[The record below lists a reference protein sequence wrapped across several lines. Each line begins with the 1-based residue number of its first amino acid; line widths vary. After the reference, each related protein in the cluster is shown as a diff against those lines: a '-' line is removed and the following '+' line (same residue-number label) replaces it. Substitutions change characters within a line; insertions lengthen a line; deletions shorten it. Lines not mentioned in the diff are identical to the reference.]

1 MNRIAVAIAAV
12 IAALAVAAGV
22 LAQSGGARVEVRVWE
37 RADDPARNFV
47 SARAGGGSWR
57 DLGTVPVA
65 MDGRSGAYRY
75 GDIALTVGAGVVEVR
90 VWERADDPARNF
102 VSARAEGGS
111 WRDLGTVP
119 VAMDGVSGAYRYGDI
134 ALTVPA
140 GAPTPPPTPTPTPV
154 PTATPTPS
162 ASERAASCSF
172 EDSLPRVRAAI
183 VHVYSPARGSLSTA
197 FHIGGGEFVTT
208 AHGVTMGGRV
218 SLNGDGYSAYA
229 VVVARVKAT
238 ETVVTEDVALL
249 RAGAAPTAAL
259 DWAHSDFAVSR
270 DARWIGDAI
279 AVVGYPWGSV
289 QREMRGTILDH
300 DLSDADDSSE
310 IDGALTVVGVDTRPG
325 HSGSPIVDACGA
337 VRGMVV
343 GVDGWT
349 EDLRTRG
356 PNGETIQ
363 RRLGLD

>member
-1 MNRIAVAIAAV
+1 MNRIAIALAAV
-12 IAALAVAAGV
+12 IAALAVGV
-22 LAQSGGARVEVRVWE
+22 GALAQSGGAR
-37 RADDPARNFV
+37 
-47 SARAGGGSWR
+47 
-57 DLGTVPVA
+57 
-65 MDGRSGAYRY
+65 
-75 GDIALTVGAGVVEVR
+75 VEVR

-119 VAMDGVSGAYRYGDI
+119 VAMDGRSGAYRYGDI

-140 GAPTPPPTPTPTPV
+140 GAATPPPTPTPTPV
-154 PTATPTPS
+154 PTETPAPTPS

-172 EDSLPRVRAAI
+172 EDSLPRVRDAV

-197 FHIGGGEFVTT
+197 FHVGGGEFVTT

-249 RAGAAPTAAL
+249 RADAAPTAAL
-259 DWAHSDFAVSR
+259 DWAHSDFAASR

-300 DLSDADDSSE
+300 DLSDDDDSSE
-310 IDGALTVVGVDTRPG
+310 IDGTLTVVGVDTRPG

-349 EDLRTRG
+349 EDLKTRG

>member
-1 MNRIAVAIAAV
+1 MNRIAIALAAV
-12 IAALAVAAGV
+12 IAALAVVAGA
-22 LAQSGGARVEVRVWE
+22 LAQSGGAR
-37 RADDPARNFV
+37 
-47 SARAGGGSWR
+47 
-57 DLGTVPVA
+57 
-65 MDGRSGAYRY
+65 
-75 GDIALTVGAGVVEVR
+75 VEVR

-111 WRDLGTVP
+111 WRDLGTVS
-119 VAMDGVSGAYRYGDI
+119 VAMDGRSGAYRYGDI

-140 GAPTPPPTPTPTPV
+140 GAATPPPTPTPTPV
-154 PTATPTPS
+154 PTETPAPTPS
-162 ASERAASCSF
+162 ASGRAASCSF
-172 EDSLPRVRAAI
+172 EDSLPRVRDAV

-197 FHIGGGEFVTT
+197 FHVGGGEFVTT

-249 RAGAAPTAAL
+249 RAATAPTAAL

-289 QREMRGTILDH
+289 QREMRGTILGH
-300 DLSDADDSSE
+300 DLSDDDDSE
-310 IDGALTVVGVDTRPG
+310 IDGTLTVVGVDTRPG

-349 EDLRTRG
+349 EDLKTRG